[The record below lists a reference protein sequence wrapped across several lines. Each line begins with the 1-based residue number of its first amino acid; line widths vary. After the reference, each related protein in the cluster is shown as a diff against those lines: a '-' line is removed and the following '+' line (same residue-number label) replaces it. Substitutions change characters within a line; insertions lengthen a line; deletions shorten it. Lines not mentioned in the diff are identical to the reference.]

1 MNAKVFAGRLL
12 DRLTTAD
19 PAAAFLKV
27 RARGKTAVLGYE
39 CEGEWIPLLRVAGG
53 SGAYNVADLQVR
65 HRTSWQPTFTRG
77 VPAVLAG
84 QLAEAL
90 RFTWA
95 MHIGEADDC

>member
-1 MNAKVFAGRLL
+1 MNAKLFAERLL
-12 DRLTTAD
+12 HELTTAD
-19 PAAAFLKV
+19 QAAAFLRV

-39 CEGEWIPLLRVAGG
+39 CEGEWVPLLRVGGG

-77 VPAVLAG
+77 VPAVLAK
-84 QLAEAL
+84 QLAEPL

-95 MHIGEADDC
+95 MHISEARGC